1 MLFRSA
7 DAGGLNYPAMPMGS
21 SFGDLDNDGFL
32 DCYLGTGDPHYY
44 SLMPNLM
51 FLNQRGAKF
60 ANVTM
65 AGRFGLL
72 QKGHAVAFADWD
84 NDGDADVFAQMG
96 GAYPGDAFRDAVFA
110 NPGFGNH
117 WLTVQLVGKA
127 SNRSAI
133 GARIRA
139 EITEDGKRRVVYRHV
154 GSSGSFAGSPLRQ
167 TLGLGRC
174 EALHSLEIFWP
185 RTGKTQS
192 FANVTFD
199 RAVRITEDTATI
211 EPLRLN
217 VLTPKPATA
226 ETK

>member
-1 MLFRSA
+1 MLFRS
-7 DAGGLNYPAMPMGS
+7 
-21 SFGDLDNDGFL
+21 
-32 DCYLGTGDPHYY
+32 
-44 SLMPNLM
+44 
-51 FLNQRGAKF
+51 
-60 ANVTM
+60 
-65 AGRFGLL
+65 
-72 QKGHAVAFADWD
+72 
-84 NDGDADVFAQMG
+84 
-96 GAYPGDAFRDAVFA
+96 
-110 NPGFGNH
+110 
-117 WLTVQLVGKA
+117 